1 MSTDNQENP
10 SGPECHDPSAMWR
23 ALTRLHAATVT
34 SHDFT
39 DYIRHLGDRTDLFLA
54 VAAHTGA
61 RRAIYPGSYLDLTP
75 SCALPDVTYLDSDTR
90 ACKAF
95 ADSPPS
101 NWPACTGTTH
111 RTRRSHS

>member
-10 SGPECHDPSAMWR
+10 SGPEFHDPSAMWR

-39 DYIRHLGDRTDLFLA
+39 DYIRHIGDRTDLFLA
-54 VAAHTGA
+54 VAAHTGD

-75 SCALPDVTYLDSDTR
+75 SSGR
-90 ACKAF
+90 ARRH
-95 ADSPPS
+95 
-101 NWPACTGTTH
+101 PAGAAWLH
-111 RTRRSHS
+111 PVRRPATVRAPVVARSGRRRA